1 MDSVE
6 KFQKQLLEQAQSNY
20 YETPISAA
28 TQKAFLETPRHKFIK
43 RYRIGGS
50 KEWKEVNEENLE
62 EHLSMLYA
70 DRAVILFGD
79 NDGEVSS
86 TISQPSFVLRM
97 LDMLKLEPGQKAFE
111 LGAGS
116 GWNAALMGRLVCPEG
131 SVYSLE
137 LIPQV
142 ARAAQ
147 ENVETMGLTN
157 VHIIEGDAGEGYP
170 DAAPY
175 DRVIFT
181 AGTFDLPRPFF
192 EQVVEGGLMLAVI
205 KNEGG
210 GDTLFLLN
218 KLGDHFE
225 SIDAM
230 PCGFV
235 PMKGKHQYKSLEPL
249 EIESLSGWDE
259 IADQPVRTRPFWWGG
274 QGNWN
279 LAWRTIGIRFFL
291 SISEPWFRTFKTKK
305 DDQHVEYYF
314 GLWDPENKSL
324 VLARDDALLSYGNS
338 TAEECLLERIDQWTK
353 LGMPSAPS
361 FQLKIYPSDVALAVQ
376 EDEWLIKRNESQFH
390 WSLKI

>member
-1 MDSVE
+1 
-6 KFQKQLLEQAQSNY
+6 
-20 YETPISAA
+20 
-28 TQKAFLETPRHKFIK
+28 
-43 RYRIGGS
+43 
-50 KEWKEVNEENLE
+50 
-62 EHLSMLYA
+62 
-70 DRAVILFGD
+70 
-79 NDGEVSS
+79 
-86 TISQPSFVLRM
+86 M
-97 LDMLKLEPGQKAFE
+97 LDMLQLKPGHRAFE

-116 GWNAALMGRLVCPEG
+116 GWNAALMGRLVAPQG
-131 SVYSLE
+131 NVYSLE
-137 LIPQV
+137 LIPEV
-142 ARAAQ
+142 ACIAK
-147 ENVETMGLTN
+147 ENVEALGLTN

-210 GDTLFLLN
+210 GDTLFLLR
-218 KLGDHFE
+218 KTGDHFE

-235 PMKGKHQYKSLEPL
+235 PMKGKYQYKGLEPVEL
-249 EIESLSGWDE
+249 ESLPEWQELSE
-259 IADQPVRTRPFWWGG
+259 QRVRTRPYWWGG

-279 LAWRTIGIRFFL
+279 LAWRTVGIRFFL
-291 SISEPWFRTFKTKK
+291 SISEPTFRTFKIKMNEHNT
-305 DDQHVEYYF
+305 EYYF

-324 VLARDDALLSYGNS
+324 VLARDDALISYGNS
-338 TAEECLLERIDQWTK
+338 IAEERLLQHIDQWTR

-361 FQLKIYPSDVALAVQ
+361 FHLKIYPIDVSLSVRD
-376 EDEWLIKRNESQFH
+376 DEWLIRRNESQFH